1 LFIFFI
7 THILRLQFKRKGIE
21 ILMSNVKQGL
31 SRKLL
36 ARVLSVYFVLTL
48 IVTAG
53 QVFTEYLNAKS
64 HIEDELKTLKNT
76 FSTSLTRAI
85 WELNTPQAK
94 SIAVGLMELP
104 IVEGVQ
110 IRDENSNYIADLGR
124 TSKLVSEA
132 ITKGVVRDHA
142 GGTFG
147 YSFPLIFEFSGR
159 TSLVGD
165 VTLYSSSAIIFSRI
179 EVGILF
185 LIGNAIVKTAFLV
198 FLFMSAFRS
207 MLTNPLN
214 ELTQQIT
221 DFNLDDPESSKLD
234 LSITEDNELKVLETS
249 YNKLIDEMI
258 EFQSKL
264 AGTQSELKQ
273 ANQRL
278 DDQNISLEEEVAKKT
293 ATLSRI
299 MLDLEQQKDEL
310 LINQRELR
318 QENENRQFVEDEL
331 RKRNTELATSMETI
345 QMAKDQL
352 VESERMAS
360 LGGLVA
366 GIAHDVNTPLGVSV
380 TATSF
385 LKDRVQKLQSAYD
398 DKKLTGSTMTSFLSE
413 AQQTITLLTNN
424 LNRAS
429 DLISSFKQ
437 VAVDQT
443 SEAEREIN
451 VSEYLTEVVQ
461 SLAPNFKKTQHT
473 IDIHCP
479 DDLSIKCAPGVLA
492 QILIN
497 MIMNSLIHGFE
508 DKPKGAIRLD
518 IFERDGNLIIDYS
531 DDGRGLDEG
540 TLALHFDAFF
550 TTRRG
555 KGGSG
560 LGTHIMYNLIT
571 QTLGGS
577 IEAFSQ
583 PNEGL
588 QYKIRIPV

>member
-1 LFIFFI
+1 
-7 THILRLQFKRKGIE
+7 
-21 ILMSNVKQGL
+21 MSKVKQGL
-31 SRKLL
+31 SKRLL

-48 IVTAG
+48 IVTVG

-64 HIEDELKTLKNT
+64 HIEGELQTLKNT
-76 FSTSLTRAI
+76 FSVSLTRAI

-94 SIAVGLMELP
+94 SIATGLMELP

-110 IRDENSNYIADLGR
+110 IRDENGNYIADLGL
-124 TSKLVSEA
+124 TSKQSAES

-165 VTLYSSSAIIFSRI
+165 VTLYSSSTIIFSRI
-179 EVGILF
+179 EVGIFF
-185 LIGNAIVKTAFLV
+185 LIGNALIKTAFLV
-198 FLFMSAFRS
+198 FLFMNAFRN
-207 MLTNPLN
+207 MLTKPLT

-221 DFNLDDPESSKLD
+221 EFNLDDPESSKLD
-234 LSITEDNELKVLETS
+234 LSLDDENEFKLLQDS
-249 YNKLIDEMI
+249 YNHLIDDLVN
-258 EFQSKL
+258 FQDKL
-264 AGTQSELKQ
+264 AGAQAELRA
-273 ANQRL
+273 ANRRL

-293 ATLSRI
+293 ATLSKI

-331 RKRNTELATSMETI
+331 RKRNSELATSMETL
-345 QMAKDQL
+345 QLAKDQL

-385 LKDRVQKLQSAYD
+385 LQERINNLQLAYE
-398 DKKLTGSTMTSFLSE
+398 DKKLTGSTMSSFITD
-413 AQQTITLLTNN
+413 AQQTLILLTNN

-429 DLISSFKQ
+429 ELISSFKQ
-437 VAVDQT
+437 VAVDQA

-451 VSEYLTEVVQ
+451 MRQYLGEVVH
-461 SLAPNFKKTQHT
+461 SLAPNLKKTQHN
-473 IDIHCP
+473 IEIHCP
-479 DDLSIKCAPGVLA
+479 DDLVIHCAPGVIA
-492 QILIN
+492 QIFTN

-508 DKPKGAIRLD
+508 FKTKGTIKID
-518 IFERDGNLIIDYS
+518 ITRNEKQLIINYE
-531 DDGRGLDEG
+531 DDGKGLPEG
-540 TLALHFDAFF
+540 TLEQHFDAFF

-560 LGTHIMYNLIT
+560 LGTHIMYNLVT
-571 QTLGGS
+571 QTLRGE
-577 IEAFSQ
+577 IEAFSKVHQ
-583 PNEGL
+583 GL
-588 QYKIRIPV
+588 RYHITIPM

>member
-1 LFIFFI
+1 
-7 THILRLQFKRKGIE
+7 
-21 ILMSNVKQGL
+21 MSNVKQGL

-64 HIEDELKTLKNT
+64 HIEGELKTLKNT

-124 TSKLVSEA
+124 TSKLMGES

-165 VTLYSSSAIIFSRI
+165 VTLYSSSAIIFGRI
-179 EVGILF
+179 EVGIFF
-185 LIGNAIVKTAFLV
+185 LVGNAIVKTAFLV
-198 FLFMSAFRS
+198 FLFMSAFRT

-214 ELTQQIT
+214 ELTQQIS

-234 LSITEDNELKVLETS
+234 LSISEDNELKVLETS

-258 EFQSKL
+258 AFQSKL
-264 AGTQSELKQ
+264 AGTQSELQQ
-273 ANQRL
+273 ANLRL

-318 QENENRQFVEDEL
+318 QENENRQFIEDEL
-331 RKRNTELATSMETI
+331 RKRNSELAASMETI

-385 LKDRVQKLQSAYD
+385 LQDRVKKLQSAYD

-443 SEAEREIN
+443 SEAVREIN
-451 VSEYLTEVVQ
+451 VSEYLSEVVQ

-479 DDLSIKCAPGVLA
+479 DDLTISCAPGVLA
-492 QILIN
+492 QILTN

-508 DKPKGAIRLD
+508 GKPKGAIKLD
-518 IFERDGNLIIDYS
+518 ISKQDNTLLIDYS
-531 DDGRGLDEG
+531 DDGRGLEEG
-540 TLALHFDAFF
+540 TLKRHFDAFF

-560 LGTHIMYNLIT
+560 LGTHIMFNLVT
-571 QTLGGS
+571 QTLGGE

-583 PNEGL
+583 PGKGL
-588 QYKIRIPV
+588 QYKITIPV

>member
-1 LFIFFI
+1 
-7 THILRLQFKRKGIE
+7 
-21 ILMSNVKQGL
+21 M
-31 SRKLL
+31 
-36 ARVLSVYFVLTL
+36 
-48 IVTAG
+48 TAG
-53 QVFTEYLNAKS
+53 QIFTEYLNAKS
-64 HIEDELKTLKNT
+64 DIEGELKTLKNT

-124 TSKLVSEA
+124 TSKLVGES
-132 ITKGVVRDHA
+132 ITKGVLRDHA

-179 EVGILF
+179 EVGIFF

-198 FLFMSAFRS
+198 FLFMSAFRT

-234 LSITEDNELKVLETS
+234 LSIDEDNELKVLQTS

-264 AGTQSELKQ
+264 AGTQHELQK
-273 ANQRL
+273 ANLRL

-310 LINQRELR
+310 LVNQRELR
-318 QENENRQFVEDEL
+318 QENENRQFIEDEL

-385 LKDRVQKLQSAYD
+385 LHDRVKKLQSAYEN
-398 DKKLTGSTMTSFLSE
+398 KKLTGNTMTSFLSE
-413 AQQTITLLTNN
+413 AEQTITLLTNN

-492 QILIN
+492 QILTN

-508 DKPKGAIRLD
+508 DKTKGAIRLEISEQD
-518 IFERDGNLIIDYS
+518 NNLVINYS

-540 TLALHFDAFF
+540 TLKRHFDAFF

-560 LGTHIMYNLIT
+560 LGTHIMYNLVT
-571 QTLGGS
+571 QTLGGD
-577 IEAFSQ
+577 IEAFSK
-583 PNEGL
+583 PGEGL
-588 QYKIRIPV
+588 KYIITIPV

>member
-1 LFIFFI
+1 
-7 THILRLQFKRKGIE
+7 
-21 ILMSNVKQGL
+21 MSNVKQGL

-53 QVFTEYLNAKS
+53 QIFTEYLNAKS
-64 HIEDELKTLKNT
+64 HIEGELRTLKNT

-124 TSKLVSEA
+124 TSELVGES
-132 ITKGVVRDHA
+132 ITKGVVRDHS

-179 EVGILF
+179 EVGIFF
-185 LIGNAIVKTAFLV
+185 LVGNAIVKTAFLV
-198 FLFMSAFRS
+198 FLFMSAFRT

-214 ELTQQIT
+214 ELTQQIA

-264 AGTQSELKQ
+264 AGTQNELQQ
-273 ANQRL
+273 ANLRL

-318 QENENRQFVEDEL
+318 QENENRQFIEDEL
-331 RKRNTELATSMETI
+331 RKRNSELATSMETI

-385 LKDRVQKLQSAYD
+385 LQDRVKKLQNAYD
-398 DKKLTGSTMTSFLSE
+398 DKKLTGSTMKSFLSE

-443 SEAEREIN
+443 SEAVREIN
-451 VSEYLTEVVQ
+451 VSGYLAEVVQ

-479 DDLSIKCAPGVLA
+479 NNLSIKCAPGVLA
-492 QILIN
+492 QILTN

-508 DKPKGAIRLD
+508 NKPKGAILLEVSEQHD
-518 IFERDGNLIIDYS
+518 NLIINYS

-540 TLALHFDAFF
+540 TLKLHFDAFF

-560 LGTHIMYNLIT
+560 LGTHIMYNLVT
-571 QTLGGS
+571 QTLGGT

-583 PNEGL
+583 PEQGL
-588 QYKIRIPV
+588 QYKITIPV

>member
-1 LFIFFI
+1 
-7 THILRLQFKRKGIE
+7 
-21 ILMSNVKQGL
+21 MSNVNHGL

-48 IVTAG
+48 VVTAG
-53 QVFTEYLNAKS
+53 QIFTEYLNAKS
-64 HIEDELKTLKNT
+64 HIEGELKTLKNT

-110 IRDENSNYIADLGR
+110 IRDEKSDYIADLGR
-124 TSKLVSEA
+124 TSELVSHS
-132 ITKGVVRDHA
+132 ITKGEVRNHS

-159 TSLVGD
+159 TTLVGD
-165 VTLYSSSAIIFSRI
+165 VTLFSSSSIIFGRI
-179 EVGILF
+179 EVGIFF
-185 LIGNAIVKTAFLV
+185 LIGNAIIKTAFLV
-198 FLFMSAFRS
+198 FLFMSAFRT

-214 ELTQQIT
+214 ELTQQIS
-221 DFNLDDPESSKLD
+221 DFNLDNPESSKLD
-234 LSITEDNELKVLETS
+234 LHIEDDNELKLLETS

-264 AGTQSELKQ
+264 AGTQTELKQ
-273 ANQRL
+273 ANLML

-331 RKRNTELATSMETI
+331 RKRNSELATSMETI
-345 QMAKDQL
+345 QIAKDQL
-352 VESERMAS
+352 VESEKMAS

-385 LKDRVQKLQSAYD
+385 LQDKVKKLQRDYD
-398 DKKLTGSTMTSFLSE
+398 DKKLTANTMTSFLSQ

-429 DLISSFKQ
+429 ELISSFKQ

-443 SEAEREIN
+443 SEAERQIN
-451 VSEYLTEVVQ
+451 VSEYLNEVVQ
-461 SLAPNFKKTQHT
+461 SLAPNFKMTQHT

-479 DDLSIKCAPGVLA
+479 NDLSIKCAPGVLA
-492 QILIN
+492 QILTN

-508 DKPKGAIRLD
+508 DRSKGVIKLEAAEQD
-518 IFERDGNLIIDYS
+518 NDLIINYS
-531 DDGRGLDEG
+531 DDGRGLEKEN
-540 TLALHFDAFF
+540 LERHFDAFF

-560 LGTHIMYNLIT
+560 LGTHIMFNLVT
-571 QTLGGS
+571 QTLGGR
-577 IEAFSQ
+577 IEAFSEPDQ
-583 PNEGL
+583 GL
-588 QYKIRIPV
+588 QYKITIPFKK

>member
-1 LFIFFI
+1 
-7 THILRLQFKRKGIE
+7 
-21 ILMSNVKQGL
+21 MSNVKQGL

-124 TSKLVSEA
+124 TSKLVGEA

-198 FLFMSAFRS
+198 FLFMSAFRT

-234 LSITEDNELKVLETS
+234 LSITEDNELKILETS

-264 AGTQSELKQ
+264 AGTQSELQQ

-318 QENENRQFVEDEL
+318 QENENRQFIEDEL

-385 LKDRVQKLQSAYD
+385 LQDRVKKLQSAYD

-443 SEAEREIN
+443 SEAVREIN

-492 QILIN
+492 QILTN

-508 DKPKGAIRLD
+508 DKPKGAIKLE
-518 IFERDGNLIIDYS
+518 ISEQDGNLIIDYS

-540 TLALHFDAFF
+540 TLARHFDAFF

-560 LGTHIMYNLIT
+560 LGTHIMYNLVT

-583 PNEGL
+583 PNQGL
-588 QYKIRIPV
+588 QYKITIPV

>member
-1 LFIFFI
+1 
-7 THILRLQFKRKGIE
+7 
-21 ILMSNVKQGL
+21 MSNVKQGL

-53 QVFTEYLNAKS
+53 QIFTEYLNAKS
-64 HIEDELKTLKNT
+64 HIEGELKTLKNT

-124 TSKLVSEA
+124 TSKLVGES

-147 YSFPLIFEFSGR
+147 YSFPLIFQFSGR

-179 EVGILF
+179 EVGIFF

-198 FLFMSAFRS
+198 FLFMSAFRT

-234 LSITEDNELKVLETS
+234 LSIDEDNELKVLETS

-264 AGTQSELKQ
+264 AGTQNELQQ
-273 ANQRL
+273 ANLRL

-318 QENENRQFVEDEL
+318 QENENRQFIEDEL

-385 LKDRVQKLQSAYD
+385 LHDRVKKLQTAYD
-398 DKKLTGSTMTSFLSE
+398 NKKLTGNTMTSFLSE
-413 AQQTITLLTNN
+413 AEQTITLLTNN

-451 VSEYLTEVVQ
+451 VSEYLTEVIQ

-508 DKPKGAIRLD
+508 DKLKGAIKL
-518 IFERDGNLIIDYS
+518 EVSEHSNNLVINYT
-531 DDGRGLDEG
+531 DDGRGLDEV
-540 TLALHFDAFF
+540 TLKRHFDAFF

-560 LGTHIMYNLIT
+560 LGTHIMYNLVT
-571 QTLGGS
+571 QTLGGE

-583 PNEGL
+583 PDRGL
-588 QYKIRIPV
+588 QYKITIPV

>member
-1 LFIFFI
+1 
-7 THILRLQFKRKGIE
+7 
-21 ILMSNVKQGL
+21 MSKVKNGL

-36 ARVLSVYFVLTL
+36 TRVLSVYFVLTL

-64 HIEDELKTLKNT
+64 HIEGELQTLKNT

-94 SIAVGLMELP
+94 SIATGLMELP

-110 IRDENSNYIADLGR
+110 IRDENGNYIADLGR
-124 TSKLVSEA
+124 TSKQRETS
-132 ITKGVVRDHA
+132 ITKGTVRDHP

-159 TSLVGD
+159 TSMVGD
-165 VTLYSSSAIIFSRI
+165 ATLYSSFEIIFGRI
-179 EVGILF
+179 EVGIFF
-185 LIGNAIVKTAFLV
+185 LVGNAIIKTTFLV
-198 FLFMSAFRS
+198 FLFMSAFRT
-207 MLTNPLN
+207 MLTQPLN
-214 ELTQQIT
+214 ELSQQIREL
-221 DFNLDDPESSKLD
+221 DIDDPESSRLN
-234 LSITEDNELKVLETS
+234 LHIEEDNELKLLQTS
-249 YNKLIDEMI
+249 YNKLVDGMID
-258 EFQSKL
+258 FQNRL
-264 AGTQSELKQ
+264 AVTRKELKD
-273 ANQRL
+273 ANLRL
-278 DDQNISLEEEVAKKT
+278 DEQNISLEEEVAKKT

-310 LINQRELR
+310 IINQRELR
-318 QENENRQFVEDEL
+318 QENENRQFIEDEL
-331 RKRNTELATSMETI
+331 RKRNSELASSMNTL
-345 QMAKDQL
+345 QLAKDQL

-385 LKDRVQKLQSAYD
+385 LQERIHNLHSAYE
-398 DKKLTGSTMTSFLSE
+398 DKKLTGSTMKSFLSE
-413 AQQTITLLTNN
+413 AQQTLILLTNN

-451 VSEYLTEVVQ
+451 MLQYLNEVIQ
-461 SLAPNFKKTQHT
+461 SLAPNLKKTQHT
-473 IDIHCP
+473 IDINCP
-479 DDLSIKCAPGVLA
+479 DDIIIQCAPGVIA
-492 QILIN
+492 QIFTNLV
-497 MIMNSLIHGFE
+497 MNSLIHGFE
-508 DKPKGAIRLD
+508 NIPKGTIK
-518 IFERDGNLIIDYS
+518 ISISRDENTLLIDYQ
-531 DDGRGLDEG
+531 DDGKGLPEG
-540 TLALHFDAFF
+540 TLEQHFEAFF

-560 LGTHIMYNLIT
+560 LGTHIMYNLVT
-571 QTLGGS
+571 QTLKGE
-577 IEAFSQ
+577 IEAFSE
-583 PNEGL
+583 PNNGL
-588 QYKIRIPV
+588 RYKISFPV

>member
-1 LFIFFI
+1 
-7 THILRLQFKRKGIE
+7 
-21 ILMSNVKQGL
+21 MSNVKQGL
-31 SRKLL
+31 SKKLL

-198 FLFMSAFRS
+198 FLFMSAFRT

-214 ELTQQIT
+214 ELTQQIS

-234 LSITEDNELKVLETS
+234 LSITDDNELKVLETS
-249 YNKLIDEMI
+249 YNSLIDEMI

-264 AGTQSELKQ
+264 AGTQTELQQ
-273 ANQRL
+273 ANLRL

-299 MLDLEQQKDEL
+299 MLDLEQQKNEL

-318 QENENRQFVEDEL
+318 QENENRQFIEDEL

-385 LKDRVQKLQSAYD
+385 LQDRVQKLQTAYD
-398 DKKLTGSTMTSFLSE
+398 DKKLTGNTMSSFLSE

-443 SEAEREIN
+443 SEAVRDIN

-479 DDLSIKCAPGVLA
+479 DDLSIQCAPGVLA
-492 QILIN
+492 QILTN

-508 DKPKGAIRLD
+508 DKPKGAIRLE
-518 IFERDGNLIIDYS
+518 ISEHNGNLIIDYS

-540 TLALHFDAFF
+540 TLAQHFEAFF

-560 LGTHIMYNLIT
+560 LGTHIMYNLVT

-583 PNEGL
+583 PDEGL
-588 QYKIRIPV
+588 QYKITIPV

>member
-1 LFIFFI
+1 
-7 THILRLQFKRKGIE
+7 
-21 ILMSNVKQGL
+21 MPNVKQGL
-31 SRKLL
+31 SKKLL

-85 WELNTPQAK
+85 WELNTIQAK

-124 TSKLVSEA
+124 TTKLHNES
-132 ITKGVVRDHA
+132 ITKGVVRDHI

-165 VTLYSSSAIIFSRI
+165 VTLYSSSTIIFSRI

-198 FLFMSAFRS
+198 FLFMSAFRT

-214 ELTQQIT
+214 ELTQQIA

-234 LSITEDNELKVLETS
+234 LSITEENELKVLETS
-249 YNKLIDEMI
+249 YNKLIDEI
-258 EFQSKL
+258 IAFQSRL
-264 AGTQSELKQ
+264 SGTQNELQQ

-310 LINQRELR
+310 IINQRELR
-318 QENENRQFVEDEL
+318 QENENRQFIEDEL

-385 LKDRVQKLQSAYD
+385 LQDRVQKLQNAYD

-443 SEAEREIN
+443 SEAVREIN

-479 DDLSIKCAPGVLA
+479 DDISIKCAPGVLA
-492 QILIN
+492 QILTN

-508 DKPKGAIRLD
+508 DKPKGAITLD
-518 IFERDGNLIIDYS
+518 ISDQNGNLIIDYK

-540 TLALHFDAFF
+540 TLARHFDAFF

-560 LGTHIMYNLIT
+560 LGTHIMYNLVT

-577 IEAFSQ
+577 IEVFSE
-583 PNEGL
+583 PDKGL
-588 QYKIRIPV
+588 QYKITIPF

>member
-1 LFIFFI
+1 
-7 THILRLQFKRKGIE
+7 
-21 ILMSNVKQGL
+21 MSDVKQGL
-31 SRKLL
+31 SKKLL

-53 QVFTEYLNAKS
+53 QVFTEYLNTKS

-94 SIAVGLMELP
+94 SIAIGLMELP

-124 TSKLVSEA
+124 TSKLEDDS
-132 ITKGVVRDHA
+132 ITKGEVRDHI

-165 VTLYSSSAIIFSRI
+165 VTLYSSSAIIYGRI
-179 EVGILF
+179 KIGILF
-185 LIGNAIVKTAFLV
+185 LIGNAIIKTAFLV
-198 FLFMSAFRS
+198 FLFMSAFRT

-214 ELTQQIT
+214 ELTQQIS
-221 DFNLDDPESSKLD
+221 DFNVKEPESSKLD
-234 LSITEDNELKVLETS
+234 LNITEDNELKILETS
-249 YNKLIDEMI
+249 YNQLIDEMI
-258 EFQSKL
+258 DYQSKL
-264 AGTQSELKQ
+264 AEAQKELQ
-273 ANQRL
+273 LANHRL
-278 DDQNISLEEEVAKKT
+278 DDQNLSLEEEVAKKT

-310 LINQRELR
+310 IINQRELR

-331 RKRNTELATSMETI
+331 RKRNSELASSMETI
-345 QMAKDQL
+345 QMARDQL
-352 VESERMAS
+352 IESERLAT

-366 GIAHDVNTPLGVSV
+366 GITHDVNTPLGVSV

-385 LKDRVQKLQSAYD
+385 LQDRVQKLQSAYD
-398 DKKLTGSTMTSFLSE
+398 DKKLTGSTMASFLND

-424 LNRAS
+424 LTRAS
-429 DLISSFKQ
+429 DLISSFKH

-443 SEAEREIN
+443 SEVEREIN
-451 VSEYLTEVVQ
+451 VSDYVNEIVQ

-473 IDIHCP
+473 IDINCP
-479 DDLSIKCAPGVLA
+479 EDLSLKCSPGVLA
-492 QILIN
+492 QIITN
-497 MIMNSLIHGFE
+497 MIINSLIHGFE
-508 DKPKGAIRLD
+508 DIEKGTIKLD
-518 IFERDGNLIIDYS
+518 IAMHENDLIINYA
-531 DDGRGLDEG
+531 DDGKGLSEEN
-540 TLALHFDAFF
+540 LNRLFDAFF

-560 LGTHIMYNLIT
+560 LGTHIMHSLIT
-571 QTLGGS
+571 QTLNGKV
-577 IEAFSQ
+577 EAFSQ
-583 PNEGL
+583 PNQGL
-588 QYKIRIPV
+588 QYKITIPV